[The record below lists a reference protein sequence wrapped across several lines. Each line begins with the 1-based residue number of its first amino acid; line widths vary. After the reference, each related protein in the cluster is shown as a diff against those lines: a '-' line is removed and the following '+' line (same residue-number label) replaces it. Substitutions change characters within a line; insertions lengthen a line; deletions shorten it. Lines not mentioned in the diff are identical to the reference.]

1 MTPEQETGA
10 RYYLKLDMRRWMP
23 EGFPADNREED

>member
-23 EGFPADNREED
+23 EGFPPDNREEA

>member
-10 RYYLKLDMRRWMP
+10 RYYLKHDMLRWMP